1 MLAAYSLNVYK
12 LWLPSLLSFCYL
24 YSDEQ
29 RSDTASRCGVSAS
42 SVKSSEE
49 NVLREVTCHRAKGEQ
64 ERHYKSLDG
73 GHGTQD
79 ERSSFEKVQSPTFY
93 VLCLSP

>member
-1 MLAAYSLNVYK
+1 MNVYK
-12 LWLPSLLSFCYL
+12 LWLPGLLSCCYL

-29 RSDTASRCGVSAS
+29 RNDTAARCDVSAS

-49 NVLREVTCHRAKGEQ
+49 NAFSVNLACHRAKGE
-64 ERHYKSLDG
+64 EEGHYKSLDG

-79 ERSSFEKVQSPTFY
+79 ERPSFEKVQSPTFY
-93 VLCLSP
+93 VV